1 MSLRNEE
8 QSESGQDG
16 ASNASSSGEPSAAA
30 ESSATEKE
38 SDDPGSLSV
47 THKYLTNLR
56 LDEASTSNGT
66 MNSQEGI
73 EVEAV
78 EFSKKSK
85 SRRVL
90 DIVED
95 ANFYIPRRPLLL
107 IAAFFVTMTTSAIS
121 GFAVLG
127 QKKSAAKNAAASSA
141 LMIEVNGASNEIELP
156 SDLDGTL
163 YFEEPTDPPETA
175 EPTKSPTEAPTE
187 VPTESP
193 TKSPTESPT
202 EFPTQSPTESPTS
215 SSTSFPTLAPVTPE
229 PTVAATEQI
238 TTKLTPGATSGIG
251 GFSWSDHDLSVTS
264 SCVQGSDIAVSM
276 AAFRF
281 GSKRDG
287 DWYWVRGVNDI
298 NSPTR
303 DYDSWDYTEQTEG
316 QMALSG
322 LNSGNYVMSLVRD
335 SMQPYDQI
343 ITFEFTVPDCAA
355 NIN

>member
-8 QSESGQDG
+8 QSGSGQNG
-16 ASNASSSGEPSAAA
+16 ASNASSSGEPSVAA
-30 ESSATEKE
+30 ESPATEKE
-38 SDDPGSLSV
+38 SDESDSLSV

-107 IAAFFVTMTTSAIS
+107 IAAFFVTMTTSAIA

-141 LMIEVNGASNEIELP
+141 LMINVNGASNEIELP
-156 SDLDGTL
+156 SDLDGAL

-202 EFPTQSPTESPTS
+202 EFPTESPTWS
-215 SSTSFPTLAPVTPE
+215 PTSFPTLAPVTPE

-238 TTKLTPGATSGIG
+238 TTLTPGATSGIG
-251 GFSWSDHDLSVTS
+251 GFSWSDHELSVTS
-264 SCVQGSDIAVSM
+264 SCVQGSDIPVSM

-322 LNSGNYVMSLVRD
+322 LNSGNYIMSLVRD
-335 SMQPYDQI
+335 SMQPYNEI
-343 ITFEFTVPDCAA
+343 ISFEFTVPDCAA